1 MSQEP
6 GQASGGDDR
15 SNGRPARANDSR
27 RQSPRRDFPAGG
39 GSGRG
44 ATGGSY
50 AGRDGASSGR
60 PSAARPSATSRGTWS
75 DRGAARSVGSNES
88 GDRPASSSDS
98 RPRYAG
104 SQSSDRPRSSGAGR
118 SFGSD
123 RAPRAEGAPT
133 SWRTR
138 TDEQRTDEQRTDE
151 PRNGDREGAPSRGG
165 ARSGSQGR
173 GGARGGRLGGE
184 RSGSQGRG
192 GERSGRPVGDRAASG
207 RPASSRGGVDRD
219 RTPRV
224 ERLVRKVEA
233 PEIPEEVLASELDPD
248 ARGRLRT
255 LSKDN
260 ADDVARHLV
269 MAGRLIDDDPELAY
283 RHAQVALAR
292 GGRVDIVREAAA
304 ITAYATGRYAEALR
318 EFRTVVRLNGTT
330 EHLPLMA
337 DCERGLGRPA
347 RVLELAA
354 SPEAASL
361 FGDPKSEM
369 QIVVAGAR
377 ADMGEYEA
385 ALHALDSIAG
395 IGPEMRERVAEA
407 RAQIAELWDPS
418 GRREAEQDEVST
430 ELIDARDD
438 EVIVYDLEDD
448 TDE

>member
-1 MSQEP
+1 M
-6 GQASGGDDR
+6 
-15 SNGRPARANDSR
+15 
-27 RQSPRRDFPAGG
+27 
-39 GSGRG
+39 
-44 ATGGSY
+44 
-50 AGRDGASSGR
+50 
-60 PSAARPSATSRGTWS
+60 
-75 DRGAARSVGSNES
+75 
-88 GDRPASSSDS
+88 
-98 RPRYAG
+98 
-104 SQSSDRPRSSGAGR
+104 
-118 SFGSD
+118 
-123 RAPRAEGAPT
+123 
-133 SWRTR
+133 
-138 TDEQRTDEQRTDE
+138 
-151 PRNGDREGAPSRGG
+151 
-165 ARSGSQGR
+165 
-173 GGARGGRLGGE
+173 
-184 RSGSQGRG
+184 
-192 GERSGRPVGDRAASG
+192 
-207 RPASSRGGVDRD
+207 
-219 RTPRV
+219 
-224 ERLVRKVEA
+224 ERLVRRVEA
-233 PEIPEEVLASELDPD
+233 PDIPEEVLASELDPD

-354 SPEAASL
+354 SSEAASL
-361 FGDPKSEM
+361 IGDPKTEL

-377 ADMGEYEA
+377 ADMGEFDA

-395 IGPEMRERVAEA
+395 VGPDMIVRVAQA
-407 RAQIAELWDPS
+407 RAQIVESRDPGGPKDAEYEGTSP
-418 GRREAEQDEVST
+418 EEVD
-430 ELIDARDD
+430 LLDD